1 VLSGEQ
7 QCRSLTPEFR
17 LERRD
22 IPVQLGFEL
31 GIGGLVQQLDRDLEV
46 VGARQ
51 QAAPGVELGAE
62 RIGLAKDL
70 LRSALVIPEA
80 GLERQRV
87 ELGDAFGL
95 GVEVKGAPR
104 STGSVRPGRGRRR
117 CPPSS
122 EPGDPGAG
130 SAAAR

>member
-1 VLSGEQ
+1 VLSGKQ
-7 QCRSLTPEFR
+7 QGRSLAPEFR
-17 LERRD
+17 LERRGVA
-22 IPVQLGFEL
+22 VQLGFEL
-31 GIGGLVQQLDRDLEV
+31 GIGRLVQQLDRDLEV

-51 QAAPGVELGAE
+51 EAAPGVELGPE

-70 LRSALVIPEA
+70 LRSALVLPEP

-104 STGSVRPGRGRRR
+104 STGSVRPGRGWRR

-122 EPGDPGAG
+122 GPGDPGAG